1 MTTDTRHRD
10 TDARVDDA
18 LAQAA
23 RRTHAA
29 SLDRLS
35 PRVQAQLAQRR
46 RAALSPHAPAARRRG
61 LVIAV
66 SASLLAVAMSS
77 VVALRIIAPHDASP
91 QVAADATS
99 MPSADGAQAMSAET
113 ASTDAASTET
123 VPSGAESSE
132 DFDSAAAATPNV
144 AAQTDPVV
152 PAPTTPPPPQ
162 AGSTD
167 NGDAT
172 PSFADAA
179 SPDAADDDIS
189 ADFAALDENPEFYQ
203 WLGADGAPAD
213 TPESL

>member
-23 RRTHAA
+23 RRTHVA

-46 RAALSPHAPAARRRG
+46 RAALSPRAPAARRRG
-61 LVIAV
+61 LMIAV
-66 SASLLAVAMSS
+66 SASVLAVAMSG
-77 VVALRIIAPHDASP
+77 VVALRVIAPHDAST
-91 QVAADATS
+91 QVATDTTS
-99 MPSADGAQAMSAET
+99 ASRADGAQAM
-113 ASTDAASTET
+113 DAGSTET
-123 VPSGAESSE
+123 MPSGAESSGG
-132 DFDSAAAATPNV
+132 FDSAAAATPNV

-152 PAPTTPPPPQ
+152 PAPTTPPSPQ

-167 NGDAT
+167 NADAT

-179 SPDAADDDIS
+179 SPDASDDDIS